1 MAKQV
6 LEIEVPDGKKAIWK
20 DGRVVFEDVD
30 TMESIKTIEDAAKFL
45 ADKRICEDIL
55 DSLSRLPKDSF
66 EWKIAAYRAVVA
78 AVTYNEQ
85 RHLTTGERWFPTI
98 EFCRPGKLQNCCGDI
113 IVGRIKSE
121 GEEFDVVGAPLTAR
135 VRVSVASAR
144 MAACLAPGRVSAS
157 GRLVQ
162 RKLPYTFLSNLE
174 SFCLR
179 LVMVVQT
186 VIGDGWH
193 SHNLYISSGTIHCRH
208 NLQYY

>member
-30 TMESIKTIEDAAKFL
+30 TMESIKTIEDAAQFL
-45 ADKRICEDIL
+45 TDKRICEDIL

-98 EFCRPGKLQNCCGDI
+98 EFCRPGKLKNCYGDI
-113 IVGRIKSE
+113 AVGRIKSE
-121 GEEFDVVGAPLTAR
+121 GEEFDVVGGCA
-135 VRVSVASAR
+135 
-144 MAACLAPGRVSAS
+144 
-157 GRLVQ
+157 
-162 RKLPYTFLSNLE
+162 
-174 SFCLR
+174 
-179 LVMVVQT
+179 
-186 VIGDGWH
+186 GDGTGAGLGAF
-193 SHNLYISSGTIHCRH
+193 SSSLGVSLAGTVFGFRSVSSKKAALYISKQFGKLLFEVSYGGTNCDWRWMA
-208 NLQYY
+208 

>member
-30 TMESIKTIEDAAKFL
+30 TMESIKTIEDAVHFL

-55 DSLSRLPKDSF
+55 DSLYRLPKYSF

-85 RHLTTGERWFPTI
+85 RNLTTGECWFPII
-98 EFCRPGKLQNCCGDI
+98 EFCRPGKLKNCYGDI

-121 GEEFDVVGAPLTAR
+121 GKEFDVVG
-135 VRVSVASAR
+135 
-144 MAACLAPGRVSAS
+144 GSAS
-157 GRLVQ
+157 GGTTRGLGG
-162 RKLPYTFLSNLE
+162 
-174 SFCLR
+174 FCLNIGVSR
-179 LVMVVQT
+179 AWVMLGFRSV
-186 VIGDGWH
+186 G
-193 SHNLYISSGTIHCRH
+193 SKKAARYISKQFGKLLFEVSYGGTNCDWRWMA
-208 NLQYY
+208 

>member
-98 EFCRPGKLQNCCGDI
+98 EFCRPGKLKNCYGD
-113 IVGRIKSE
+113 VVLGRIKSE
-121 GEEFDVVGAPLTAR
+121 GEEFDVVGGNADVGANAGLGGFNSAFG
-135 VRVSVASAR
+135 VSYSWTSVGFRSVDSKK
-144 MAACLAPGRVSAS
+144 AA
-157 GRLVQ
+157 
-162 RKLPYTFLSNLE
+162 
-174 SFCLR
+174 
-179 LVMVVQT
+179 
-186 VIGDGWH
+186 
-193 SHNLYISSGTIHCRH
+193 LYISKQFGKLLFEVSYGGTNCAWRWMA
-208 NLQYY
+208 

>member
-30 TMESIKTIEDAAKFL
+30 TMESIKTIEDAAQFL
-45 ADKRICEDIL
+45 TDKRICEDIL

-98 EFCRPGKLQNCCGDI
+98 EFCHPGKLKNCYGDI

-121 GEEFDVVGAPLTAR
+121 GEEFDIVGGCTT
-135 VRVSVASAR
+135 SGASAGLGNFYSAYGVSCSGTNIGFWSVGSKK
-144 MAACLAPGRVSAS
+144 AA
-157 GRLVQ
+157 
-162 RKLPYTFLSNLE
+162 
-174 SFCLR
+174 
-179 LVMVVQT
+179 
-186 VIGDGWH
+186 
-193 SHNLYISSGTIHCRH
+193 LYISKQFGKLLFEVSYSGTNCNWEWIV
-208 NLQYY
+208 

>member
-30 TMESIKTIEDAAKFL
+30 TMESIKTIEDAAQFL
-45 ADKRICEDIL
+45 TDKRICADIL

-98 EFCRPGKLQNCCGDI
+98 EFCRPGKLKNCCGDI
-113 IVGRIKSE
+113 VVGRIKSE
-121 GEEFDVVGAPLTAR
+121 GEEFDVVGGYA
-135 VRVSVASAR
+135 
-144 MAACLAPGRVSAS
+144 AS
-157 GRLVQ
+157 GTHTGLGYFYSGSSVSLTWANFGFQ
-162 RKLPYTFLSNLE
+162 SVGSKKAA
-174 SFCLR
+174 
-179 LVMVVQT
+179 M
-186 VIGDGWH
+186 
-193 SHNLYISSGTIHCRH
+193 YISKQFGKLLFEVSYGGTNCDWRWMA
-208 NLQYY
+208 

>member
-6 LEIEVPDGKKAIWK
+6 LEIEVPDGKKAVWK

-30 TMESIKTIEDAAKFL
+30 TMESIKTIEDAAQFL

-98 EFCRPGKLQNCCGDI
+98 EFCRPGKLKNCYGD
-113 IVGRIKSE
+113 VVLGRIKSE
-121 GEEFDVVGAPLTAR
+121 GEEFDVVGGRAID
-135 VRVSVASAR
+135 SVYAG
-144 MAACLAPGRVSAS
+144 LGPFHSAS
-157 GRLVQ
+157 GVSD
-162 RKLPYTFLSNLE
+162 TG
-174 SFCLR
+174 
-179 LVMVVQT
+179 T
-186 VIGDGWH
+186 VIGFRSVG
-193 SHNLYISSGTIHCRH
+193 SKKAALYISKQFGKLLFEVSYGGINCDWKWVE
-208 NLQYY
+208 